1 MLYKHKKQ
9 LQQPENCS
17 IFPYV
22 LLKGF
27 IQLQIDLSKP
37 ENIGEARLR
46 VAEFKSLEKYICIP
60 IRRIY
65 KVNKTKLLK
74 GAGIVAITAMLPLS
88 QVALADSGGDNWGI
102 SGWINQGLT
111 YADDGTGSD
120 IVSVADNGNTLG
132 SRMTLAGSTE
142 LPNSGL
148 TAGFDVTLEFLNG
161 GQLGFGTVGTGNING
176 GTFDED
182 NGDILNVLGHSAF
195 ISGGFGKLTFGLQ
208 SMPTD
213 NIAVLEDPSLTL
225 WASISPVFRG
235 NGVII
240 QNGNAN
246 NTTGS
251 SFGDFMNCYT
261 NSALRGNL
269 GIGIDCNGTYLQG
282 VRYDLPAFGPVT
294 VAVGLA
300 NDDRY
305 DIAAKYKG
313 DIGGVKA
320 QLAIGYA
327 INQSATND
335 SSTGTAT
342 VIGTESENFQV
353 QAGLMDPGTGIFG
366 SIAYQSEDNDNTAAA
381 TVGGISLQDT
391 DAYWLKVGIKK
402 AFNSY
407 GDTSFAFQY
416 GSYND
421 QFGLAELTAGV
432 TGSEV
437 ERIGF
442 EVNQYFGSRLIVYGV
457 WENLSVDVDGTTAA
471 VTNLNGGD
479 DLDTFTA
486 GLTFFF

>member
-1 MLYKHKKQ
+1 M
-9 LQQPENCS
+9 N
-17 IFPYV
+17 
-22 LLKGF
+22 
-27 IQLQIDLSKP
+27 
-37 ENIGEARLR
+37 
-46 VAEFKSLEKYICIP
+46 KS
-60 IRRIY
+60 
-65 KVNKTKLLK
+65 KLLK
-74 GAGIVAITAMLPLS
+74 GAGIVALTAMLPLS
-88 QVALADSGGDNWGI
+88 QASAEVNI

-120 IVSVADNGNTLG
+120 IVSLADNGNTLG
-132 SRMTLAGSTE
+132 SRMTFAGSSE
-142 LPNSGL
+142 LPNSGM
-148 TAGFDVTLEFLNG
+148 TAGFEVITEFLNG

-176 GTFDED
+176 DTFDND
-182 NGDILNVLGHSAF
+182 NTDILNVLSHNAYV
-195 ISGGFGKLTFGLQ
+195 SGAFGKITLGLQ

-225 WASISPVFRG
+225 WSSISPVFRG
-235 NGVII
+235 NGVIL

-313 DIGGVKA
+313 QLGGVNA
-320 QLAIGYA
+320 QLAVGYA
-327 INQSATND
+327 INQSATTD
-335 SSTGTAT
+335 ASTGAT
-342 VIGTESENFQV
+342 VVIGTESDLFAL
-353 QAGLMDPGTGIFG
+353 QAGLMDPNSGIFG
-366 SIAYQSEDNDNTAAA
+366 SIAYQTEGNDRTAAG
-381 TVGGISLQDT
+381 TVGGVSLQDT
-391 DAYWLKVGIKK
+391 DAFWLKVGIKK

-407 GDTSFAFQY
+407 GDTAISFQY
-416 GSYND
+416 GQYSD
-421 QFGLAELTAGV
+421 QYGLAEATAGV

-437 ERIGF
+437 ERIGL
-442 EVNQYFGSRLIVYGV
+442 EVNQYFGSSLIIYGV
-457 WENLSVDVDGTTAA
+457 WENLSVDVDGAAGNAA
-471 VTNLNGGD
+471 VANINGSD

-486 GLTFFF
+486 GMTFFF